1 MTQHMKPSCSPDSA
15 HPALFT
21 AIRWPKAT
29 TPKREQI
36 LSMVERSIDWTLL
49 EEIARPFYQADARRT
64 GRKGYSLRMMLRLF
78 VLQRLWHMS
87 DRQAEHAVLDSHAFA
102 KFIGTDPWAPRPP
115 SATAIRAFRKTLHE
129 NYVDTALFVADL
141 IEERLTASLRAAGLE
156 FRPGRIE
163 DPVFRRVA
171 E

>member
-1 MTQHMKPSCSPDSA
+1 MKPSCNPDSA

-36 LSMVERSIDWTLL
+36 LSMVERAVDWNLL
-49 EEIARPFYQADARRT
+49 EEIVRPFYQADVRRT
-64 GRKGYSLRMMLRLF
+64 GRKGYSLRMMLRCH
-78 VLQRLWHMS
+78 VLKRLWYMS

-129 NYVDTALFVADL
+129 NDVDTALSVADL
-141 IEERLTASLRAAGLE
+141 IEQHLTASLRAVGME

-163 DPVFRRVA
+163 DPVFRKA
-171 E
+171 SDE

>member
-1 MTQHMKPSCSPDSA
+1 MKPSCNPDSA

-36 LSMVERSIDWTLL
+36 LSMVERSIDWKLL

-87 DRQAEHAVLDSHAFA
+87 DRAAEHAVLDSHALA
-102 KFIGTDPWAPRPP
+102 QFIGTDPWAPRPP
-115 SATAIRAFRKTLHE
+115 SATAIRTFRKTLQDAE
-129 NYVDTALFVADL
+129 VDIATSAADL

-163 DPVFRRVA
+163 DPVFRRIA